1 MKFQKLS
8 VKCWITKL
16 SSLITLTGSD
26 YYSWRIFDGQI
37 RKKATSNGIF
47 NFFFRLVIML
57 TE

>member
-47 NFFFRLVIML
+47 NFFSSCDNVN
-57 TE
+57 